1 MNMILMD
8 HGVYHDV
15 FIDLVEDII
24 MYVFVIVC
32 LIKIDI
38 VYLGRHRISIYMHQC
53 SDSKCLLFVDIIMY
67 VHERI

>member
-1 MNMILMD
+1 MVDMVRLLVHVQNGVDHYHRIQQEIFRMNMILMD

-24 MYVFVIVC
+24 MYVFVILC

-38 VYLGRHRISIYMHQC
+38 VMV
-53 SDSKCLLFVDIIMY
+53 SK
-67 VHERI
+67 